1 MDILDIKARV
11 AEAVV
16 ESVFRRA
23 RYKLTPY
30 ARSGEAPVLR
40 IGREDFTPDFTAAQT
55 AETRGEAS
63 PGPPQSFL
71 IAVKYRGQLGQYL
84 AIEGQRGER
93 SAFARARRLWPDL
106 CFVFVTDRPDPGRSW
121 FQVLDLGDCSAAGPA
136 QTLDLA
142 AHERLAIWQAN
153 VDDHEELARR
163 IFALLTGV

>member
-11 AEAVV
+11 AGAVV

-40 IGREDFTPDFTAAQT
+40 IGREDFTPHFTATQT
-55 AETRGEAS
+55 AETRGDAV
-63 PGPPQSFL
+63 GPPRSFL
-71 IAVKYRGQLGQYL
+71 VEVKYRSQLGQYL

-93 SAFARARRLWPDL
+93 SAFAQAKRLWPDL
-106 CFVFVTDRPDPGRSW
+106 CVIFVTDRPDPGRSW
-121 FQVLDLGDCSAAGPA
+121 FQVLDLSGYSASAPVR
-136 QTLDLA
+136 TLDLA
-142 AHERLAIWQAN
+142 EHGGLAIWRTN

-163 IFALLTGV
+163 VFALLTGV